1 MVVGFGQSDVQ
12 RQITADRDNQDNAA
26 DVSLAQQMFDPN
38 KVAIDS
44 QVSALLLEMKS
55 RFLEYDI
62 DYKRKTMI
70 CIERYP
76 YLEPWG
82 EEPKSFLEGQKPQI
96 ISEIDMLLSE
106 IYNYSK
112 KYDED
117 MSGIFNEVVRVRQ
130 SLLGI
135 SRATGKA
142 AKVSKSQYV
151 ESNAFVRRDMQN
163 KPQSKGLLGIGIM
176 GL

>member
-1 MVVGFGQSDVQ
+1 MVFGFGESDLSKQ
-12 RQITADRDNQDNAA
+12 LKQEKEIKGEEQDTAM
-26 DVSLAQQMFDPN
+26 AQQMFDPN

-55 RFLEYDI
+55 RFLKYDI
-62 DYKRKTMI
+62 DYRHKTMVCVEKYDYI
-70 CIERYP
+70 
-76 YLEPWG
+76 EPWG
-82 EEPKSFLEGQKPQI
+82 EEPKSFLEQNKPQI

-106 IYNYSK
+106 VYNYSN

-117 MSGIFNEVVRVRQ
+117 MSGVFNEIVRVRQ

-151 ESNAFVRRDMQN
+151 ESNAFIRRDQQQ
-163 KPQSKGLLGIGIM
+163 KPQSKGLFGLGIA

>member
-1 MVVGFGQSDVQ
+1 MVFGLGGSIERDQL
-12 RQITADRDNQDNAA
+12 RQDKELSEGQQ

-62 DYKRKTMI
+62 DYKKKTMV
-70 CIERYP
+70 CIEKYP

-106 IYNYSK
+106 MYNYSK

-117 MSGIFNEVVRVRQ
+117 MSGVFNEVVRVRQ
-130 SLLGI
+130 SLLGL

-151 ESNAFVRRDMQN
+151 ESNAFIRRDQQN
-163 KPQSKGLLGIGIM
+163 KQQSKGLLGLGVL